1 MLIAM
6 KTESSIFMLF
16 TYLLSLFME
25 VRSYC
30 LLGSLGDLN
39 ICGIS
44 GVLEAL

>member
-1 MLIAM
+1 M
-6 KTESSIFMLF
+6 KKESSIFMLF
-16 TYLLSLFME
+16 TYLLSLFLE